1 MRLSPAELTALV
13 DAKETSP
20 HRFLGLHPLVG
31 GGLVARS
38 LFPWA
43 SACELVPDGPTKP
56 VPDSERRQRTPREA
70 DRT

>member
-20 HRFLGLHPLVG
+20 HRFLGLHPLAG

-43 SACELVPDGPTKP
+43 SALSHRNPEG
-56 VPDSERRQRTPREA
+56 A
-70 DRT
+70 